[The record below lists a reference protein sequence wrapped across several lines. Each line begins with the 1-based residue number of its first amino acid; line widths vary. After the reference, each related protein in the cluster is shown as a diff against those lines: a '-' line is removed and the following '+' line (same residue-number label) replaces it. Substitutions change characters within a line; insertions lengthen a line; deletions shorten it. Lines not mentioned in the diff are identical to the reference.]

1 MAMWHGDNIRLLT
14 LFLTRL
20 SMISIYQLKPAFQGL
35 LRPLVRRL
43 AAVGVTANA
52 VTILAMM

>member
-1 MAMWHGDNIRLLT
+1 MWHGDNIRLLT